1 MLDLVKPL
9 DADTL
14 ERMLQYATVTAAE
27 RVHLRPGSRP
37 MVVGLG
43 GPREIGFRQLCAEDT
58 VEVAGHF
65 LAAARVSERARDSAC
80 DAARE
85 IFLFMKLED
94 GTLAEAVLEPCRTG
108 VAVTIELIPPL
119 PAGAEIELIEA

>member
-9 DADTL
+9 DAETL
-14 ERMLQYATVTAAE
+14 ERMLRYSVATAAE

-37 MVVGLG
+37 MVSGLG

-58 VEVAGHF
+58 LEVAGHF
-65 LAAARVSERARDSAC
+65 LATANVSERTRRSPS

-85 IFLFMKLED
+85 IFLFMKLSD

-108 VAVTIELIPPL
+108 IAITIELIPPL
-119 PAGAEIELIEA
+119 PIGDAIELIEA